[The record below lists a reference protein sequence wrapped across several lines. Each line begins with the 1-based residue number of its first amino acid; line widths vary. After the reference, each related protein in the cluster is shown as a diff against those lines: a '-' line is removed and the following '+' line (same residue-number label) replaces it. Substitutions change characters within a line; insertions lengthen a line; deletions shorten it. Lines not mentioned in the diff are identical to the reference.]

1 MVALQNDDREAKLR
15 ETVGDALRRASE
27 ALDSVDIQEFDK
39 RTLQTANAVLLDQYF
54 KLMDI
59 TQAMGGSRSLASV
72 EIWNAAIGMINA
84 SLHIGATA
92 YRNVSARQGVLDQ
105 QARFARRAQSA
116 ALLKKQE
123 ERRSLLAKYIPD
135 LAAAKKHPSST
146 AESILDA
153 VNADLRTSGK
163 QKGVTTQTIQRW
175 INDLPNPELSDI
187 S

>member
-1 MVALQNDDREAKLR
+1 MQNDDREAKLR

-27 ALDSVDIQEFDK
+27 ALDSADIQEFDK

-59 TQAMGGSRSLASV
+59 THAMGGSKSLASI

-84 SLHIGATA
+84 SLHIGSTA
-92 YRNVSARQGVLDQ
+92 YRNVSARQEVLGR
-105 QARFARRAQSA
+105 QARLARSAQSA

-123 ERRSLLAKYIPD
+123 ERRSLIARHVPD
-135 LAAAKKHPSST
+135 LTAAKKHPSST

-153 VNADLRTSGK
+153 VNADLRAGGK
-163 QKGVTTQTIQRW
+163 RKGVTTRTIQRW
-175 INDLPNPELSDI
+175 INDLPDPAPSDI